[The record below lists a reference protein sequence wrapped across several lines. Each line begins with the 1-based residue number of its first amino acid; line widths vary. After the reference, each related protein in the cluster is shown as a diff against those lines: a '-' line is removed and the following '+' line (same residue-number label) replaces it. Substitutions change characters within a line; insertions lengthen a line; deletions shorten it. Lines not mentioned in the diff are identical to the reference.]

1 VNSGRI
7 RAKRR
12 FYRRSTRFG
21 TPGALAESVAR
32 IATASA
38 APRTAS
44 TDHHGTEAT
53 DMNDPRL
60 TERLRRLFG
69 IDPAPQGVGSAP
81 LGAAILSM
89 ARAAAD
95 MHREMGG
102 SLDESSGG
110 GVWPEEG
117 LLTVAEFAALH
128 GIDLDS
134 LDAEVRS

>member
-1 VNSGRI
+1 
-7 RAKRR
+7 
-12 FYRRSTRFG
+12 
-21 TPGALAESVAR
+21 
-32 IATASA
+32 
-38 APRTAS
+38 
-44 TDHHGTEAT
+44 
-53 DMNDPRL
+53 MNDPRL

>member
-1 VNSGRI
+1 
-7 RAKRR
+7 
-12 FYRRSTRFG
+12 
-21 TPGALAESVAR
+21 
-32 IATASA
+32 
-38 APRTAS
+38 
-44 TDHHGTEAT
+44 
-53 DMNDPRL
+53 MNDPRL

-95 MHREMGG
+95 VHSQLEPAVGA
-102 SLDESSGG
+102 SGDG
-110 GVWPEEG
+110 LWPEEG